1 MRLKNRLV
9 KSALSGLGTVVLLFA
24 LGVGCYPSHQ
34 VTCLP
39 DGEVIRT
46 GHTLVSLTELT
57 SPARGRNITSASHE
71 DRITAAIEPL
81 RGGSAQLEIRL
92 VTAPDVV
99 FWKAV
104 EVRQGSQVPPS
115 LFTLPGCYRPKE
127 GESITMADT
136 HGDRHTSTVLLRN
149 DLAESSSLLLWK
161 AKTAFQVHTPMYQ
174 LSGNLGALRGQRLT
188 IYWEVD

>member
-1 MRLKNRLV
+1 MRLNDRLV
-9 KSALSGLGTVVLLFA
+9 KTALSGLGMVVLWFA
-24 LGVGCYPSHQ
+24 LGVGCYPSHR
-34 VTCLP
+34 VNCLP

-46 GHTLVSLTELT
+46 GHSLISLTELT
-57 SPARGRNITSASHE
+57 SPARGRNLTSASHE
-71 DRITAAIEPL
+71 DRITATIEPL

-104 EVRQGSQVPPS
+104 EVRQGSLDILRGCFPP
-115 LFTLPGCYRPKE
+115 RE
-127 GESITMADT
+127 GESITMAET

-161 AKTAFQVHTPMYQ
+161 AKTAFQVHTPMYE
-174 LSGNLGALRGQRLT
+174 LRGNLGALRGQRLT